1 MSQTRGPR
9 REDVRLLG
17 RILGDVIRDQAG
29 ERVFDLIEDIRRA
42 SVAWRRDGGDA
53 SRLHERLLRL
63 STHEA
68 VQAAHGFALF
78 LQMTNLAE
86 DQAVRARLMSAEPDE
101 TQRPATLPAA
111 IAALS
116 SGQMS
121 RSSALRQLEQASVAP
136 VLTAHPTEIRRKSV
150 LDRLTALSEL
160 LDRRA
165 GASATRKTEI
175 EAAMK
180 AELTLLWH
188 TRLLRHS
195 GLAVLD
201 EIDNAA
207 FFFQRTFLDGLPRL
221 YEAWE
226 TALGTTDLPSFLR
239 VGSWV
244 GGDRDGNPNVT
255 AEVLA
260 EAFRRNASTAL
271 NWYLAEIDAL
281 GAELS
286 IASPPAR
293 ISAGLK
299 DLAEASHDPSAQRRD
314 EPYRQALA
322 LIYARTAATLQ
333 SLGRTT
339 PAKRPRVAGDPYPSA
354 ADMIA
359 DLRTVMQSLVSH
371 HGQVFTRGRLPRLI
385 RAVDLFGFHLARL
398 DLRQNSNVHERV
410 VAELLKVAGVCPA
423 YETLDEAKRI
433 SLLLAELAHDRPL
446 HSTYVAYSDET
457 RSELAIV
464 REAARLAA
472 DFGPKA
478 FGSYI
483 ISNCNAVSDLLE
495 TFILLKEAGLFQG
508 GGAGVA
514 KLLPAP
520 LFETIADLRAA
531 PTVLEAYLKLAPV
544 RRALGPAGVQE
555 VMIGYSDSNKDG
567 SYLTSIWEVRT
578 AVDGLQSVAREAKVA
593 LALFHGRGGTVG
605 RGGGSS
611 FEAIIAQPDA
621 ASGGRFRV
629 TEQGEVA
636 ANKYL
641 DPDIARHHL
650 DSLAAAS
657 VLSALDGPTREAG
670 QPPPGA
676 ERLADLS
683 AAAFKAYRA
692 LVYDTKDFP
701 DYFRAATPIREI
713 ATLKIGSRPAS
724 RTPSG
729 RIEDLRAIPW
739 VFSWSQSRVMLPGWY
754 GFGSAIAGA
763 GVSVEALAE
772 LAQSWPFFATTLA
785 NMEMVMAKSD
795 MAIARRYADLC
806 DDKALGDRIFGRIHD
821 EWRRTRDGLLA
832 ITGQTE
838 LLSRNPDLAAA
849 IEARNPYIDLLNH
862 MQVDLIRRH
871 RSGEADLDLRDAIH
885 LTVNGI
891 AAGLRNS
898 G

>member
-1 MSQTRGPR
+1 M
-9 REDVRLLG
+9 
-17 RILGDVIRDQAG
+17 
-29 ERVFDLIEDIRRA
+29 
-42 SVAWRRDGGDA
+42 
-53 SRLHERLLRL
+53 
-63 STHEA
+63 
-68 VQAAHGFALF
+68 
-78 LQMTNLAE
+78 
-86 DQAVRARLMSAEPDE
+86 
-101 TQRPATLPAA
+101 
-111 IAALS
+111 
-116 SGQMS
+116 
-121 RSSALRQLEQASVAP
+121 
-136 VLTAHPTEIRRKSV
+136 
-150 LDRLTALSEL
+150 
-160 LDRRA
+160 
-165 GASATRKTEI
+165 
-175 EAAMK
+175 
-180 AELTLLWH
+180 
-188 TRLLRHS
+188 
-195 GLAVLD
+195 
-201 EIDNAA
+201 
-207 FFFQRTFLDGLPRL
+207 
-221 YEAWE
+221 
-226 TALGTTDLPSFLR
+226 
-239 VGSWV
+239 
-244 GGDRDGNPNVT
+244 
-255 AEVLA
+255 
-260 EAFRRNASTAL
+260 
-271 NWYLAEIDAL
+271 
-281 GAELS
+281 
-286 IASPPAR
+286 
-293 ISAGLK
+293 
-299 DLAEASHDPSAQRRD
+299 
-314 EPYRQALA
+314 
-322 LIYARTAATLQ
+322 
-333 SLGRTT
+333 
-339 PAKRPRVAGDPYPSA
+339 
-354 ADMIA
+354 
-359 DLRTVMQSLVSH
+359 
-371 HGQVFTRGRLPRLI
+371 
-385 RAVDLFGFHLARL
+385 
-398 DLRQNSNVHERV
+398 
-410 VAELLKVAGVCPA
+410 
-423 YETLDEAKRI
+423 
-433 SLLLAELAHDRPL
+433 
-446 HSTYVAYSDET
+446 
-457 RSELAIV
+457 
-464 REAARLAA
+464 
-472 DFGPKA
+472 
-478 FGSYI
+478 
-483 ISNCNAVSDLLE
+483 
-495 TFILLKEAGLFQG
+495 
-508 GGAGVA
+508 
-514 KLLPAP
+514 
-520 LFETIADLRAA
+520 
-531 PTVLEAYLKLAPV
+531 
-544 RRALGPAGVQE
+544 
-555 VMIGYSDSNKDG
+555 
-567 SYLTSIWEVRT
+567 
-578 AVDGLQSVAREAKVA
+578 
-593 LALFHGRGGTVG
+593 
-605 RGGGSS
+605 
-611 FEAIIAQPDA
+611 
-621 ASGGRFRV
+621 